1 MPVSRGNPQK
11 TSVSSASSAFSGFG
25 FDPGKCP
32 YSPLISFAT
41 LALCFSFFARFLLS
55 SRFTTGGGPRTE
67 RDNDFTAFVAL
78 NLPGFFF
85 LGTSQFNQNPFH
97 RKGREGRKGRKQE
110 QNLKTQRKRRKQ
122 RDLGVVT
129 LAKPFSCALEIAAEF
144 AVIPPK
150 NLRSLCFL
158 CSAN

>member
-55 SRFTTGGGPRTE
+55 RRLTTGGGPRTE
-67 RDNDFTAFVAL
+67 RDRDFTAFVAL

-85 LGTSQFNQNPFH
+85 LGMSQFNQNRFH
-97 RKGREGRKGRKQE
+97 RKGREGRKGRTK
-110 QNLKTQRKRRKQ
+110 RKACLRINIGNSGGW
-122 RDLGVVT
+122 GVEECISFVFPLRPLRGKGFWLRLR
-129 LAKPFSCALEIAAEF
+129 LAVFI
-144 AVIPPK
+144 IIG
-150 NLRSLCFL
+150 
-158 CSAN
+158 